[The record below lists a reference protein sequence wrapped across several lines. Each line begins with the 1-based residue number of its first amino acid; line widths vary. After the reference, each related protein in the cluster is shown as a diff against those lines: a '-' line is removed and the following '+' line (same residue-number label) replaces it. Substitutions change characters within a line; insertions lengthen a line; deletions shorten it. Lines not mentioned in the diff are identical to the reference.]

1 MSLLG
6 DDRAQSVQVGA
17 VLLFGIL
24 IVFLAIWQAQVIPTE
39 TNQAEIQH
47 SDTVQSQL
55 TDIRNSIVSTTTTGV
70 KSERVNIGLRYS
82 SRVLFVNPPPS
93 DGTLRTVGTDET
105 QVTIENATADGEGG
119 AIDSVWDGS
128 DRSYDSG
135 FLQYTPSYNQYST
148 APTTRYE
155 HSVLYNEFTDAQLP
169 ITGQQLIDGDQITL
183 VTVQGSYQRSA
194 AGSEPVDMSVTS
206 ASSNRVSIRGDGEP
220 IVLRLPT
227 ELNES
232 VWEEL
237 FEDELASG
245 HVESVTVDD
254 QTLKLALNESKSYD
268 LRMANVRFGS
278 DREATKE
285 PEYITAISGDGASVP
300 KQSNLRLV
308 AEVRDRFNNP
318 VSGVPVTADP
328 TQGSVA
334 EPTRRSDSNGQ
345 VRFRYTASETA
356 GEDTIS
362 LNAPD
367 AATDVVPETMT
378 VNVLEEGAAPQIDPL
393 QFGQNEWNE
402 ATPENRVVHD
412 GATVPWRHRADRVE
426 LGYPRDETWDTP
438 KPVGYW
444 PLDERIGTRVYNLAP
459 DTPASDG
466 RFRDNTENPQISDVR
481 SRGILVPQASNRERG
496 AYDFASEDGRY
507 IDIDPTDTIG
517 GSFSLSL
524 WAHLD
529 DTSDDSL
536 IFLGRGEGSGDT
548 LELTAN
554 GDEVQATLAGETAT
568 ADISSSQWNH
578 IFVVYDEEE
587 MQVYVN
593 GESGGQVDVSGA
605 TVNGFESILV
615 GGVENQPDRTV
626 PGKLSEVRLYDISQ
640 TETEVQN
647 LYQVITDGYLLTDQK
662 SSEVPLDLDSVQLTD
677 VDARFPQGDDTEI
690 SVDVI
695 AETTDGAIRV
705 GNAILTEPNTQTYD
719 LTWNDSVE
727 DKVAQEFRLNI
738 TLSTENPEA
747 TASFVT
753 GRIDG
758 NTTDRTGDLRGNV
771 SFDDVDGS
779 TRSIQDA
786 TVTVGDNV
794 ATTSTNSSGEYAF
807 SNLFIGTYEVTAE
820 QSGFTTGN
828 TTVEIEED
836 SKTPGNITLE
846 PQYGIVEGSVVD
858 QDGDPIE
865 GATITSEVLER
876 ETTTDADGEYRLEN
890 VLAVQQ
896 DFTAD
901 ADGFSSQRQLT
912 TISEDSTVTLDFSL
926 TENVREISGTVFDS
940 STDDP
945 IDGATV
951 TIEETGQTRTTA
963 EDGTYSFEN
972 APQQQLTLTAEAD
985 GYVAETTETAGDD
998 SADLPNFDFNL
1009 EQNIGQFNGTI
1020 ADADDEFALEAET
1033 TITATRVS
1041 DDETFS
1047 TTVTPGDGDD
1057 PGTEYPYELSVEPGE
1072 YTIVAEADGYEDDT
1086 FEGTVDIEAGDN
1098 ITGVD
1103 FEMVAL
1109 PGEIEGRV
1117 VDRDSGDGIGDAT
1130 VTIEELGLS
1139 VDAEPS
1145 NLAGDF
1151 VFEEVPRGTYAVT
1164 ADAPEYQPRSEEV
1177 QVGPGQTVEQNFP
1190 LEGPPNAIIASNAV
1204 LDSNDRLER
1213 SFEVTNSS
1221 GQVFAFTINLD
1232 DDEGGVIELDIGNNE
1247 DTDATLILTDSSVDE
1262 IQTSSGVNLLDS
1274 STYQTDNGIRIPPTD
1289 YDPDPDNDDDLEA
1302 LLSSIIESLDGD
1314 TTTTD
1319 PDQIRIELA
1328 VR

>member
-362 LNAPD
+362 LT
-367 AATDVVPETMT
+367 ATGAVTETMT

-393 QFGQNEWNE
+393 QFDQNEWNE
-402 ATPENRVVHD
+402 AADENRVVHD

-426 LGYPRDETWDTP
+426 LGYPRDETWDVEP
-438 KPVGYW
+438 IGYW

-459 DTPASDG
+459 ENPTADG
-466 RFRDNTENPQISDVR
+466 RIRDVGDISTVR
-481 SRGILVPQASNRERG
+481 SQGIVVPQLTNRNRG
-496 AYDFASEDGRY
+496 AFDLSATDGFVDVDASAIDGGDSVTVSMWAQPDTDGTY
-507 IDIDPTDTIG
+507 TLFSTDNDIEITVDGSTPT
-517 GSFSLSL
+517 FSVAGNSVGNGN
-524 WAHLD
+524 
-529 DTSDDSL
+529 
-536 IFLGRGEGSGDT
+536 IGSGGWTHIAGVYDP
-548 LELTAN
+548 N
-554 GDEVQATLAGETAT
+554 GEIRLYINGNLVGSETADGSALGSLT
-568 ADISSSQWNH
+568 GIQ
-578 IFVVYDEEE
+578 F
-587 MQVYVN
+587 
-593 GESGGQVDVSGA
+593 
-605 TVNGFESILV
+605 
-615 GGVENQPDRTV
+615 GGVDTGDATV
-626 PGKLSEVRLYDISQ
+626 PGKISEIRLYDEPLSSSQ
-640 TETEVQN
+640 VAN
-647 LYQVITDGYLLTDQK
+647 LERVTSDGYLVTPWRTA
-662 SSEVPLDLDSVQLTD
+662 ETPIDLSTIELVD
-677 VDARFPQGDDTEI
+677 VDARFPNDDTAVSVTVEAEDTFGEVQSSDPIEI
-690 SVDVI
+690 TGDSEYPITGLSGPATDFRLQI
-695 AETTDGAIRV
+695 NLSTTD
-705 GNAILTEPNTQTYD
+705 PQ
-719 LTWNDSVE
+719 
-727 DKVAQEFRLNI
+727 
-738 TLSTENPEA
+738 A
-747 TASFVT
+747 TPSFVT

-758 NTTDRTGDLRGNV
+758 EEATQTGSVTGQVLY
-771 SFDDVDGS
+771 DDPIDGE
-779 TRSIQDA
+779 QPLADA
-786 TVTVGDNV
+786 TVTLGDGIEE
-794 ATTSTNSSGEYAF
+794 TTTDEDGMYTF
-807 SNLFIGTYEVTAE
+807 SDLFIGNYTIDAEKDGFDPNSVSAEILENDTTTAD
-820 QSGFTTGN
+820 N
-828 TTVEIEED
+828 LV
-836 SKTPGNITLE
+836 LE
-846 PQYGIVEGSVVD
+846 PQLGTVTGRVVD
-858 QDGDPIE
+858 RDDETEGIE
-865 GATITSEVLER
+865 GATVRSEIFER
-876 ETTTDADGEYRLEN
+876 SAETNETGHYELND
-890 VLAVQQ
+890 VLAVRQ
-896 DFTAD
+896 DFTAS
-901 ADGFSSQRQLT
+901 AT
-912 TISEDSTVTLDFSL
+912 DFSDSRQIATVVQGETIDINFRL
-926 TENVREISGTVFDS
+926 TSTVREISGTV
-940 STDDP
+940 TDNAAEEP
-945 IDGATV
+945 LEGVSV
-951 TIEETGQTRTTA
+951 TIEETGQERITD
-963 EDGTYSFEN
+963 ENGEYSFSN
-972 APQQQLTLTAEAD
+972 APQEPLTISAEKD
-985 GYVAETTETAGDD
+985 GYLAESQSTDTETDD
-998 SADLPNFDFNL
+998 ETINFDL
-1009 EQNIGQFNGTI
+1009 DPNIGEITGTVE
-1020 ADADDEFALEAET
+1020 DAEYPTFPLESDT
-1033 TITATRVS
+1033 TITATRES
-1041 DDETFS
+1041 DDEEF
-1047 TTVTPGDGDD
+1047 TVTVPVDPDSDD
-1057 PGTEYPYELSVEPGE
+1057 EPYEYILELEPGE
-1072 YTIVAEADGYEDDT
+1072 YTLAATADGYENNE
-1086 FEGTVDIEAGDN
+1086 FEEVVEVVATETASGPA
-1098 ITGVD
+1098 
-1103 FEMVAL
+1103 FEMEAL
-1109 PGEIEGRV
+1109 PGVIEGRV
-1117 VDRDSGDGIGDAT
+1117 VDRDSGDGLGDAT
-1130 VTIEELGLS
+1130 VTIEELDRT
-1139 VDAEPS
+1139 VNAEPS

-1151 VFEEVPRGTYAVT
+1151 VFEEVPRGTYNVT
-1164 ADAPEYQPRSEEV
+1164 AEAPEYQPRTEEV
-1177 QVGPGQTVEQNFP
+1177 QLGPGQTVEQNFP
-1190 LEGPPNAIIASNAV
+1190 LEGPPDAIFASDA
-1204 LDSNDRLER
+1204 
-1213 SFEVTNSS
+1213 SFGPSQSELNVDIIIENGSGEEVT
-1221 GQVFAFTINLD
+1221 
-1232 DDEGGVIELDIGNNE
+1232 IELEIEVGPQGQIRQKDVSVIFDGVSYE
-1247 DTDATLILTDSSVDE
+1247 YELTDDAINE
-1262 IQTSSGVNLLDS
+1262 IQTSDGIDLLDA
-1274 STYQTDNGIRIPPTD
+1274 TKYEGQ
-1289 YDPDPDNDDDLEA
+1289 DPDGILEDVR
-1302 LLSSIIESLDGD
+1302 EFLDAQSDITVEG
-1314 TTTTD
+1314 
-1319 PDQIRIELA
+1319 PGSNQIRIVLGN
-1328 VR
+1328 R